1 MHYLIYNGKK
11 AFFLIMPRRGCLMG
25 WSLLFV
31 GFFPYIL
38 TKIICFGPKG
48 DKTFKGGIVGVIG
61 IWLYWVI
68 FFGTLTSILY
78 AASKPTPTLEDITFS
93 DKYAMFIKMTVGNHD
108 YLSLS
113 STTEGS
119 TMYMPYYTTKD
130 DIDKDLLS
138 KIITKNFFIYERYQ
152 LEGFEINNSG
162 ISEDSWYISLNGEYL
177 GSVFV
182 KPDLFLTE
190 IVYHWDM
197 EKLNKRDDPTFL
209 QRLPELTFD

>member
-1 MHYLIYNGKK
+1 
-11 AFFLIMPRRGCLMG
+11 MG
-25 WSLLFV
+25 WGLLFV

-93 DKYAMFIKMTVGNHD
+93 DKYAMFIKMTVGNHE

-130 DIDKDLLS
+130 DIDEDLLS
-138 KIITKNFFIYERYQ
+138 KIITGNFFIYERYQ
-152 LEGFEINNSG
+152 LEGFEINNTE

-182 KPDLFLTE
+182 KPGLFLTE
-190 IVYHWDM
+190 IVYRWDM
-197 EKLNKRDDPTFL
+197 EKLNEREDPTFL

>member
-1 MHYLIYNGKK
+1 
-11 AFFLIMPRRGCLMG
+11 MG
-25 WSLLFV
+25 WGLLFV

-48 DKTFKGGIVGVIG
+48 DKYFKGGIAGVIG

-68 FFGTLTSILY
+68 FFGTLTSILF

-93 DKYAMFIKMTVGNHD
+93 DKYAMFIKMTVGNYE

-113 STTEGS
+113 STTKGS

-130 DIDKDLLS
+130 DIDEDLLS
-138 KIITKNFFIYERYQ
+138 KIITNNFFIYERYQ
-152 LEGFEINNSG
+152 LEGFEIKNSG
-162 ISEDSWYISLNGEYL
+162 ISEDNWYVSLDGEYL
-177 GSVFV
+177 GSIFV
-182 KPDLFLTE
+182 KHGLFLTE

-197 EKLNKRDDPTFL
+197 EKLNEREDPTFL